1 MNLNFNQ
8 SIIKINGEVFEILID
23 ESTILKRV
31 AELGAE
37 ISRDYEGS
45 VPIFI
50 GVLNG
55 SVIFFAD
62 LIRNI
67 SINCEVDFLKLS
79 SYGDAKISSGNV
91 KLIKEL
97 NADIKDRDVIIV
109 EDIVDTGL
117 SIDYM
122 KNLILTQQPKSIK
135 VVTLLHKPS
144 ATKYDIKLDYIGFQI
159 PNKFV
164 IGYGLDHTQK
174 YRNLRSIYALKSEN
188 GE

>member
-1 MNLNFNQ
+1 MQF
-8 SIIKINGEVFEILID
+8 K
-23 ESTILKRV
+23 K
-31 AELGAE
+31 ELPKLQVEE
-37 ISRDYEGS
+37 ISRDYEGKFQF
-45 VPIFI
+45 FI

-91 KLIKEL
+91 KFIKEL
-97 NADIKDRDVIIV
+97 NADIKNRDIIIV

-117 SIDYM
+117 SIVYM
-122 KNLILTQQPKSIK
+122 KGLLQSQNPASIK
-135 VVTLLHKPS
+135 VVTLLHKPD
-144 ATKYDIKLDYIGFQI
+144 ATKYDIKLDILDLKFQI
-159 PNKFV
+159 NFV

-174 YRNLRSIYALKSEN
+174 YRNLRSILRT
-188 GE
+188 

>member
-1 MNLNFNQ
+1 MISKFNAKEIQ
-8 SIIKINGEVFEILID
+8 VNGETFEILID
-23 ESTILKRV
+23 ENAIQKRV
-31 AELGAE
+31 AELGEE
-37 ISRDYEGS
+37 ISRDYEGKI
-45 VPIFI
+45 PIFI

-97 NADIKDRDVIIV
+97 NADIKNRDIIIV

-117 SIDYM
+117 SIVYM
-122 KNLILTQQPKSIK
+122 KGLLQSQNPASIK
-135 VVTLLHKPS
+135 VVTLLHKPD
-144 ATKYDIKLDYIGFQI
+144 ATKYDIKLDYIGFKI

-174 YRNLRSIYALKSEN
+174 YRNLRSIYALKN
-188 GE
+188 

>member
-1 MNLNFNQ
+1 MNLNFNEKV
-8 SIIKINGEVFEILID
+8 IHVNDETFEILFD
-23 ESTILKRV
+23 ELTIQKRV
-31 AELGAE
+31 KELGEE
-37 ISRDYEGS
+37 ISKDHMGK

-55 SVIFFAD
+55 SVIFFSD
-62 LIRNI
+62 LIRNL

-91 KLIKEL
+91 RLIKEL

-117 SIDYM
+117 SIVYM
-122 KNLILTQQPKSIK
+122 KSLIQPQNPASIK
-135 VVTLLHKPS
+135 VVTLLHKKE
-144 ATKYDIKLDYIGFQI
+144 ATKYELKLDYIGFQI

-164 IGYGLDHTQK
+164 IGYGLDYSQRFRH
-174 YRNLRSIYALKSEN
+174 LRSIYALKSTME
-188 GE
+188 